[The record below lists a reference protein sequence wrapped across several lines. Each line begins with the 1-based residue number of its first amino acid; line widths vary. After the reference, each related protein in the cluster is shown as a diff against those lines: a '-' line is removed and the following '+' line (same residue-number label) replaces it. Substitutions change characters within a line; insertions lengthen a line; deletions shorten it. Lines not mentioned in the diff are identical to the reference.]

1 MTKSEHHFGSQVEH
15 HLCTSERLLGTPN
28 LAGSGNILHDPA
40 SRHSAV
46 TLERSKH
53 VHKGTLMRYNQEGQ
67 SLYLVTGLPGGP
79 GRNQQFELRPG
90 GRNEL
95 SVRTTRGGRKS
106 FILRTCMV
114 SNLQICATSSPSHN
128 LRAHLPYLSVQLLTT
143 CEILLCICAG

>member
-67 SLYLVTGLPGGP
+67 SLYLVTGLPEGP

-106 FILRTCMV
+106 FILRTCMRPPVAPNRQCTEQHNEQRRAERARNV
-114 SNLQICATSSPSHN
+114 SAKES
-128 LRAHLPYLSVQLLTT
+128 
-143 CEILLCICAG
+143 